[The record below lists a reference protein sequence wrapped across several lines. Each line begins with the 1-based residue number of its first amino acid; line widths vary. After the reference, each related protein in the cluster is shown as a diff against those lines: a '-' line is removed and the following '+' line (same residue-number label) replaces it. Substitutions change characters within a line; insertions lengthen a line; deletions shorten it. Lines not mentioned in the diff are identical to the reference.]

1 MDVRVDKWLWAV
13 RVFKTRSKAAEACK
27 KGRVLIEGHTAKASR
42 IIKIGET
49 ISVKRNPITFGYKVL
64 RLTQNRLGA
73 KLVPDYML
81 QVTSADQ
88 LELLELMRID
98 QRTGYRD
105 RGTGRPT
112 KKERRSIDDFQD
124 QSPNVVE
131 DEELEINKL
140 SLFETELES
149 DFDVDEIWNDDDELS
164 NDSLD
169 DNDWDDFV

>member
-27 KGRVLIEGHTAKASR
+27 KGRVLIEGHTVKASR
-42 IIKIGET
+42 IIKVGET
-49 ISVKRNPITFGYKVL
+49 ISVKRNPITFAYKVL

-124 QSPNVVE
+124 QTPHFIEEEE
-131 DEELEINKL
+131 DVDKL
-140 SLFETELES
+140 SLFHTGLDT

-164 NDSLD
+164 NDSID